1 MWERQINLLSTKLVM
16 ISLLHLNKLKK
27 VTIFC
32 VILFFNYAHAAT
44 PVDIWEKKKNQNE
57 QNDQISEEE
66 EIKIESPIL
75 SNDVDKI
82 AIKIEEQKINKFDQT
97 VIGIFDPKDNNF
109 NLNMWSESDG
119 ENIKKILKRI
129 NKLKLSKFSED
140 LLFKVLFTNAYPPKS
155 NLTSSEFLKIK
166 IDWLINNQRLKD
178 LETLLEINP
187 EVGRESKAIKLL
199 INEYL
204 SSADI
209 KSACEK
215 INFINRDVQNDYLDK
230 FTIYCLINDDRKE
243 EAQLIFDLLEERGF
257 KDKFFETKI
266 NYILGTT
273 STSGDKKVLDD
284 NLLNFYLSH
293 ITSDDFEYVP
303 SDKTDKY
310 IWRYLSSAN
319 LIEIDNFENE
329 NVILTYEQA
338 AANDSFEK
346 DGIFKIYLKID
357 FNFNQLKNAS
367 EIYKNLPNYKARAL
381 IYQSILLSDNIGR
394 KIDLTFL
401 LKDLFQKDKIYNVYE
416 QELYNILKSINVN
429 EIPENYVE
437 LVEKSLEQN
446 LKNIEKIKFDNEIL
460 HRSKVIKHFLDNNEK
475 ISRTEKD
482 FKSVY
487 KKIKKNRKYFISIMD
502 IIVLESLVVDGVNL
516 PKDLN
521 FNELSSQLTVPK
533 NLQDLVNKNQIGL
546 VMLKMIEIIG
556 EDSIRDLDPETIY
569 FLNKILNQLNLKK
582 IRNNILSEALPIK
595 V

>member
-1 MWERQINLLSTKLVM
+1 M

-75 SNDVDKI
+75 SDDVDKI

-140 LLFKVLFTNAYPPKS
+140 LLFKVLFTNAYPPKN
-155 NLTSSEFLKIK
+155 NLTSGEFLKIK

-215 INFINRDVQNDYLDK
+215 VNFISRDVQNDYLDK

-243 EAQLIFDLLEERGF
+243 EAQLIFDLLKERGF

-266 NYILGTT
+266 NFILGIT
-273 STSGDKKVLDD
+273 SASGGKKVLDD

-319 LIEIDNFENE
+319 LIQIDNFENE
-329 NVILTYEQA
+329 DVILTYERA
-338 AANDSFEK
+338 AADNSYEK
-346 DGIFKIYLKID
+346 GEIFKIYLKIN
-357 FNFNQLKNAS
+357 FNFNQLKNVS

-401 LKDLFQKDKIYNVYE
+401 LKKLFQKDKLYNVYE
-416 QELYNILKSINVN
+416 EEFSNILKSINVN

-437 LVEKSLEQN
+437 LVKEGLEQN
-446 LKNIEKIKFDNEIL
+446 LKNTEKIKFDNEIL
-460 HRSKVIKHFLDNNEK
+460 HRSKVIKHFLDDNEGK
-475 ISRTEKD
+475 SRTEKD

-487 KKIKKNRKYFISIMD
+487 KKIKKNKKYFISIKD
-502 IIVLESLVVDGVNL
+502 IVVLESLVADGISL

-521 FNELSSQLTVPK
+521 YTTLSSQLTIPK
-533 NLQDLVNKNQIGL
+533 NLYDLANQNQIGL
-546 VMLKMIEIIG
+546 VMLKIVEIIG
-556 EDSIRDLDPETIY
+556 EDKVNDLDPETIY
-569 FLNKILNQLNLKK
+569 FLTKILNELNLKK
-582 IRNNILSEALPIK
+582 IRNNILSTALL
-595 V
+595 VRS